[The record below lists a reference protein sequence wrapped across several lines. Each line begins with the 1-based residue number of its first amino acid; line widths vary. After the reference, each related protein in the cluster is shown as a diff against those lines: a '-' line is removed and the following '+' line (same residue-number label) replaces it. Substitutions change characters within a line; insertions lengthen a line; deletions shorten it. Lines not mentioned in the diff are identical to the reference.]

1 MLLRPRS
8 VLTGYDEQHLIT
20 YLRLLDADA
29 EGADWREVARIVLHL
44 DPSQTIR
51 ASQGNLGLPPGPR
64 PLDDREWLPASAA
77 RWSTALTRFLAEAA
91 TRVAVCEC
99 RQSGDSSIYFGVNVG
114 NKTDG
119 DAMARGD
126 WTSPA
131 AYEELGS
138 LDAPGFA
145 WEYLDRNPD
154 FTQDRRRLERAD
166 RRGVL
171 ESSRGGRV
179 RPALGVAISRQAP
192 GGGGSALWTPAAL
205 PSVITLTAAAD

>member
-1 MLLRPRS
+1 M
-8 VLTGYDEQHLIT
+8 
-20 YLRLLDADA
+20 
-29 EGADWREVARIVLHL
+29 
-44 DPSQTIR
+44 
-51 ASQGNLGLPPGPR
+51 
-64 PLDDREWLPASAA
+64 
-77 RWSTALTRFLAEAA
+77 LAEAA
-91 TRVAVCEC
+91 TRVALCEC
-99 RQSGDSSIYFGVNVG
+99 RQAANSSIYFGVIVG

-119 DAMARGD
+119 ETPMARGD

-171 ESSRGGRV
+171 NQAEVDAFARRWGLRFRTRHRGRRRHCTLDAGR
-179 RPALGVAISRQAP
+179 
-192 GGGGSALWTPAAL
+192 
-205 PSVITLTAAAD
+205 TAQRDHADGAAD